1 MIPDAN
7 AQFVSDG
14 VGPACLVRPSDD
26 AMALIVCRFGVD
38 LEREILLRRTLESE
52 LDRRDER
59 VG

>member
-1 MIPDAN
+1 M
-7 AQFVSDG
+7 SDG